1 MQANLRPG
9 DVLCKKWKIVRF
21 LRMSETSQAYLA
33 DHRNG
38 CRVVVR
44 VLHPHLCL
52 DATLAARFRR
62 EAYVAN
68 TITHPAVIKVIDDD
82 VLPDGRTVL
91 VTDPVEGETLEDIRK
106 AFGGRV
112 PLDLAVDVITQV
124 LDALECAH
132 AEGIVHR
139 NLRPELVLVQRGQVK
154 IADFG
159 FARLVNAGEDLTD
172 MGLVLGTPQFL
183 APEQAR
189 GHRELVDAQSD
200 LFAVGAILFLLLSG
214 QHVHQ
219 SDSPDGFLYSATL
232 SSARSLR
239 MAVGEDLVPDE
250 VVDVVD
256 RALKFKKAERW
267 LSAEELATALRNV
280 VAGKPVAPAE
290 TEEEEPPLFAPD
302 EPTVTTLSDYERVL
316 LEAELDRP
324 PGPPEPRGAE
334 RVAPRAVVAH
344 DETAAASEVPQPS
357 ARSTLVMAP
366 SIPPAPL
373 VSAIP
378 PSLAPGPVS
387 RPPGLGSYSRV
398 PPRDD
403 EPVFAS
409 VRPRAPRVESAS
421 PPVATATEAPR
432 AETPTVPPAP
442 LPPPA
447 RAPVWPL
454 ASRVALVSAFV
465 LMLFSVV
472 VFVWALRSRVHGA
485 HEGEGAHAVVRVHAT
500 VAATESP

>member
-44 VLHPHLCL
+44 VLHPHLCT
-52 DATLAARFRR
+52 DETLSARFRR

-68 TITHPAVIKVIDDD
+68 TITHPAIIKVIDDD
-82 VLPDGRTVL
+82 VLPDGRPVL

-106 AFGGRV
+106 AFGGRI
-112 PLDLAVDVITQV
+112 PLDLAVDLITQV

-139 NLRPELVLVQRGQVK
+139 NLRPELVLVQHGQVK

-159 FARLVNAGEDLTD
+159 FARVVSSAEDLTA

-214 QHVHQ
+214 QHVHP

-256 RALKFKKAERW
+256 KALKFKKAERW
-267 LSAEELATALRNV
+267 LSADELATALRNV
-280 VAGKPVAPAE
+280 VAGKPAE
-290 TEEEEPPLFAPD
+290 PVDDEPPLFAPD

-324 PGPPEPRGAE
+324 PPPAPARPAPADDVVTS
-334 RVAPRAVVAH
+334 VAPEEPVV
-344 DETAAASEVPQPS
+344 T

-366 SIPPAPL
+366 SVPTQPL
-373 VSAIP
+373 AVSVAP

-409 VRPRAPRVESAS
+409 SRPRAVHVERSQ
-421 PPVATATEAPR
+421 PPDAPAEVPSVAP
-432 AETPTVPPAP
+432 PPAP
-442 LPPPA
+442 PLPPVEVL
-447 RAPVWPL
+447 APIPPKGSPSAWPL

-465 LMLFSVV
+465 LMFFSVA
-472 VFVWALRSRVHGA
+472 VFAWALRSRPHGA
-485 HEGEGAHAVVRVHAT
+485 HEGEGAHAVVRLHAG
-500 VAATESP
+500 VSLKEPR

>member
-68 TITHPAVIKVIDDD
+68 AITHPAIIKVIDDD

-106 AFGGRV
+106 AFGGRM

-159 FARLVNAGEDLTD
+159 FARLVNAAEDLTD

-280 VAGKPVAPAE
+280 VAGKPVEPAE
-290 TEEEEPPLFAPD
+290 TVEEPPLFAPD
-302 EPTVTTLSDYERVL
+302 GPTVTTLSDYERVL
-316 LEAELDRP
+316 LEAELDRSPSP
-324 PGPPEPRGAE
+324 PASKGSAQSARAPIAE
-334 RVAPRAVVAH
+334 SDDTAPI
-344 DETAAASEVPQPS
+344 S
-357 ARSTLVMAP
+357 ARSTLLMAP
-366 SIPPAPL
+366 SLPAPP
-373 VSAIP
+373 VPAPWAP

-409 VRPRAPRVESAS
+409 VRPRAPRVESS
-421 PPVATATEAPR
+421 PPPVASSTDAAR
-432 AETPTVPPAP
+432 AETSTVPPVP
-442 LPPPA
+442 LPLPA

-465 LMLFSVV
+465 LMFFSVV
-472 VFVWALRSRVHGA
+472 VFVWALRSRAHGA
-485 HEGEGAHAVVRVHAT
+485 HGGEGAHAVVRVHAS

>member
-68 TITHPAVIKVIDDD
+68 TITHPAIIKVIDDD

-91 VTDPVEGETLEDIRK
+91 VTDPVEGESLEDIRK

-159 FARLVNAGEDLTD
+159 FARVVNAAEDLTD

-200 LFAVGAILFLLLSG
+200 IFAVGAILFLLLSG

-280 VAGKPVAPAE
+280 VAGKPAE
-290 TEEEEPPLFAPD
+290 PMVEEPPLFEPD

-324 PGPPEPRGAE
+324 PSPPLPRGSE
-334 RVAPRAVVAH
+334 PHVAPPAVSANDALVAAN
-344 DETAAASEVPQPS
+344 DVAQPS

-366 SIPPAPL
+366 SIPPPTSA
-373 VSAIP
+373 SAIP

-409 VRPRAPRVESAS
+409 VRPRATRVESS
-421 PPVATATEAPR
+421 VPPAATTTDAPR

-442 LPPPA
+442 LPPPV

-485 HEGEGAHAVVRVHAT
+485 HEGEGAHAVVRMRAT
-500 VAATESP
+500 VAATETP

>member
-1 MQANLRPG
+1 MQANFRPG

-159 FARLVNAGEDLTD
+159 FARLVNATEDLTD

-280 VAGKPVAPAE
+280 VAGKPAE
-290 TEEEEPPLFAPD
+290 PVEEEPPLFEPD

-324 PGPPEPRGAE
+324 PSPHLRRGSEPE
-334 RVAPRAVVAH
+334 APRAAIAH
-344 DETAAASEVPQPS
+344 DESAVANDVPQPS
-357 ARSTLVMAP
+357 ARNTLVMAP
-366 SIPPAPL
+366 SIPPSPSA
-373 VSAIP
+373 SAIP

-398 PPRDD
+398 PLRDD
-403 EPVFAS
+403 EPVFPS
-409 VRPRAPRVESAS
+409 VRPRAPRVESA
-421 PPVATATEAPR
+421 PPVVASSTDVSR
-432 AETPTVPPAP
+432 AASPTVSPAP

-447 RAPVWPL
+447 RTPVWPL

-465 LMLFSVV
+465 LMFFSVV
-472 VFVWALRSRVHGA
+472 VFVWALRSRAHGA
-485 HEGEGAHAVVRVHAT
+485 HEGEGAHAVVRMRAA
-500 VAATESP
+500 VAVTESP

>member
-1 MQANLRPG
+1 
-9 DVLCKKWKIVRF
+9 
-21 LRMSETSQAYLA
+21 MSETSQAYLA

-68 TITHPAVIKVIDDD
+68 TITHPAIIKVIDDD
-82 VLPDGRTVL
+82 ELPDGRTVL

-112 PLDLAVDVITQV
+112 PLDLAVDLITQV

-159 FARLVNAGEDLTD
+159 FARLVNAAEDLTD

-256 RALKFKKAERW
+256 KALKFKKAERW
-267 LSAEELATALRNV
+267 LSAEELATALRDV
-280 VAGKPVAPAE
+280 VAGKPVEPAE
-290 TEEEEPPLFAPD
+290 PAEEEPPLFAPD

-316 LEAELDRP
+316 LEAELERP
-324 PGPPEPRGAE
+324 RRDPSSSGAE
-334 RVAPRAVVAH
+334 PAAPRA
-344 DETAAASEVPQPS
+344 AAPAVSPAPEEPAQAS

-366 SIPPAPL
+366 SVPPPPVVASL
-373 VSAIP
+373 SP

-403 EPVFAS
+403 EPVFVS
-409 VRPRAPRVESAS
+409 QRPRAPLVESS
-421 PPVATATEAPR
+421 PPPVVPSSVPPR
-432 AETPTVPPAP
+432 AETPTAPPSPFPVASRP
-442 LPPPA
+442 
-447 RAPVWPL
+447 PVWPL

-465 LMLFSVV
+465 LMVFSVV
-472 VFVWALRSRVHGA
+472 VFVWALRSRAHGP
-485 HEGEGAHAVVRVHAT
+485 HGGEGAHAVLRMRAAVAT
-500 VAATESP
+500 KESP